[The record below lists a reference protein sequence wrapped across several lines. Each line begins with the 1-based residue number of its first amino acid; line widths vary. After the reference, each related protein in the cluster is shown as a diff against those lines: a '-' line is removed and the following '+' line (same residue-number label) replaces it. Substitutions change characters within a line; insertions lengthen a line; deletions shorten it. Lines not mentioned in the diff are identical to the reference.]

1 MLCCRG
7 VWGTQSPGRLTPTLS
22 SFQFICARLSTAKF
36 PGSGEMSDSGVVPYP
51 QVFVVD
57 GQASCVTVPTG
68 KKARWSGMGQKILL
82 ILMGL
87 AMLGLVVQA
96 SLIYNLYRKVEVR
109 YHIWRHSMWFFG
121 VNSI

>member
-1 MLCCRG
+1 
-7 VWGTQSPGRLTPTLS
+7 
-22 SFQFICARLSTAKF
+22 
-36 PGSGEMSDSGVVPYP
+36 MSDSGGAPYP

-57 GQASCVTVPTG
+57 GRASCVSMPTG
-68 KKARWSGMGQKILL
+68 KKARCSGMGQKILL

-109 YHIWRHSMWFFG
+109 FLLWRHNMRLLDVSYA
-121 VNSI
+121 